1 MRSPTR
7 YKFRHYR
14 PDEDGQSKMIWASD
28 GPGHSE
34 ERNDGI
40 VKGSIE
46 DSDILRSQLWTPN
59 ELANEG
65 EIALLEAYFGTG
77 NGPAS
82 LFFRLWATTLVDTST
97 EATGTEVTGTGY
109 PGGAAVTL
117 TKDTDWGAVTAG
129 PGGTTSVTKTFTGG
143 AGGWDAAVDLALC
156 TTGTGTAGLMIA
168 FAALSATRT
177 LLENDTLDVTMQ
189 VALD

>member
-1 MRSPTR
+1 
-7 YKFRHYR
+7 
-14 PDEDGQSKMIWASD
+14 MIWASD

-40 VKGSIE
+40 VKGSE
-46 DSDILRSQLWTPN
+46 LDLDIRNSQLWTPN

-77 NGPAS
+77 NAPTS
-82 LFFRLWATTLVDTST
+82 LYFRLWQTSLIDTST
-97 EATGTEVTGTGY
+97 EAYATEVTGTGY

-129 PGGTTSVTKTFTGG
+129 PGGTTSVTKTFT
-143 AGGWDAAVDLALC
+143 ATASDWDAAVDLALC

-168 FAALSATRT
+168 YAALSATRT
-177 LLENDTLDVTMQ
+177 LLDTDTLDVTMQ